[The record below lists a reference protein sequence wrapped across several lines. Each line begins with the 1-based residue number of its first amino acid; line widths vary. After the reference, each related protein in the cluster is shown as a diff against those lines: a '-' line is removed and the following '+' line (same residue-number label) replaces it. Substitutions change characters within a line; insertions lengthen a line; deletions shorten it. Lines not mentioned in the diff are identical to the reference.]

1 MDPLDLA
8 QCIKLF
14 TFYTVAHEKA
24 SKLEEGQNSDA
35 QDDPDTPLLAQKTH
49 VQNGL
54 LCY

>member
-1 MDPLDLA
+1 MDPSDLA
-8 QCIKLF
+8 QGIKIF
-14 TFYTVAHEKA
+14 AFYIVAHEKA

-54 LCY
+54 LYY